1 MSSYAVSGASGLIG
15 SALAAA
21 LVSEGHTVRRLVRHE
36 AASGSD
42 EIFFDPTGGRIE
54 AEKLEGLD
62 ALIHLAGE
70 NVAAGRWTAARKG
83 RIRRSRLLGT
93 RLIAETLAALDTPP
107 PLLLNASA
115 IGFYGDRGDE
125 LLDESSAAGDGFL
138 ASLCREWEEAAEP
151 AREAGIRVVK
161 LRIGVVLSCEGGAL
175 KKMLPPFRLGL
186 GGRLG
191 DGRQYVSWIALRD
204 LVRAIIFILGR
215 SDLGGIVNGVA
226 PAPVRNSELT
236 AVLARLLGRPA
247 LLPAPAALLR
257 LALGEM
263 AGGMILASGRVMPN
277 KLLNGGF
284 SFEYPDIESALKYEL
299 SRKP

>member
-1 MSSYAVSGASGLIG
+1 MSAYAVSGASGLIG

-36 AASGSD
+36 PASGPD
-42 EIFFDPTGGRIE
+42 EIFFDPEGGRIE

-62 ALIHLAGE
+62 GLIHLAGE
-70 NVAAGRWTAARKG
+70 NVAAGRWTAARKE

-93 RLIAETLAALDTPP
+93 RLIAERLAALGTPP

-125 LLDESSAAGDGFL
+125 LLNESSAAGDGFL
-138 ASLCREWEEAAEP
+138 ASLCRDWEAATEP

-161 LRIGVVLSCEGGAL
+161 LRIGVVLSRQGGAL
-175 KKMLPPFRLGL
+175 KKMLLPFKLGL
-186 GGRLG
+186 GGPLG
-191 DGRQYVSWIALRD
+191 SGRQYVSWIALDD
-204 LVRAIIFILGR
+204 LVRAILFILETPGVE
-215 SDLGGIVNGVA
+215 GAVNGVA
-226 PAPVRNSELT
+226 PSPVRNSEFTLI
-236 AVLARLLGRPA
+236 LARAMRRPA
-247 LLPAPAALLR
+247 FLPAPVVALK

-263 AGGMILASGRVMPN
+263 AQGMVLASGRVLPN
-277 KLLNGGF
+277 KLLSEGF
-284 SFEYPDIESALKYEL
+284 SFEYPDLESALKSEL